1 MTLDQNYDVVI
12 IGGGMAG
19 LSTALVLG
27 RARRRVVVLDAG
39 NPRNAPAGHVHGYPT
54 RDGTAPA
61 RLLELAR
68 AEVRS
73 YGVQVLDGSAT
84 GISPEGAV
92 RLADGRLLHGRQVVL
107 AAGLKDVLPP
117 IGGIDSRWGRDV
129 LQCPYCHGWEVAD
142 RRLAVLGTS
151 ESSLHQALLVA
162 TFSSDVVL
170 LLDPAI
176 EPDVDQQDSL
186 AAMGVEVVGG
196 RAASLA
202 TSNDA
207 LSAVVLDDGRSVPC
221 DALFCEPGASVDQAL
236 VAGLEVDSDGCVR
249 TDAQG
254 HTGKGRIWA
263 VGNVCDPSAQ
273 VVAAAGDGY
282 RLAVAVNAALLD
294 EDVLLAR
301 SRRSA
306 ARTTARTR

>member
-1 MTLDQNYDVVI
+1 MTPEQKYDAVI

-27 RARRRVVVLDAG
+27 RARRRVAVVDAG
-39 NPRNAPAGHVHGYPT
+39 SPRNAPAGHVHGYPT
-54 RDGTAPA
+54 RDGTTPA

-68 AEVRS
+68 AEVRG
-73 YGVQVLDGSAT
+73 YGVEVLEGTAS
-84 GISPEGAV
+84 GISPGGEV
-92 RLADGRLLHGRQVVL
+92 RLADGTRLHGRQVVL

-117 IGGIDSRWGRDV
+117 IEGIDSRWGRDV
-129 LQCPYCHGWEVAD
+129 LQCPYCHGWEIAD

-162 TFSSDVVL
+162 TFSPDVVL

-176 EPDVDQQDSL
+176 EPDADQQDSL
-186 AAMGVEVVGG
+186 AAMGVEVVEG

-202 TSNDA
+202 IRNDA
-207 LSAVVLDDGRSVPC
+207 LTAVVLDDGRAVPC
-221 DALFCEPGASVDQAL
+221 GALFCEPGASVDQAL
-236 VAGLEVDSDGCVR
+236 VAGLDVDSDGCVR
-249 TDAQG
+249 TDEQG

-263 VGNVCDPSAQ
+263 VGNVRDPSAQ

-282 RLAVAVNAALLD
+282 RLAVAVNAALLE

-301 SRRSA
+301 SGRAPAGIR
-306 ARTTARTR
+306 